1 MIYLDNAATTAV
13 YPQVVDAIKEVYE
26 DVYFNPSS
34 TYGGGIKVKKIIASS
49 REFLAEELGVSSK
62 EIYFTSCATESNNWA
77 LNQCLRS
84 KKGNLIISAGEHA
97 CVFETAK
104 YLKERGVDVRV
115 ARLKSD
121 GTVNME
127 HLLSL
132 IDDSTYMAS
141 VIHVSNETGAVNPI
155 AEIAKAVREKNPSV
169 LIHSD
174 GVQAFMKTDCA
185 PKRFGVDLYSV
196 SGHKIHAP
204 KGIGLLYASSRV
216 NIKPLIHGG
225 GQENGMRSGTENV
238 GGIVALAKACEIFK
252 ERKQQYLNL
261 NIRNL
266 AISLLKEKLG
276 DDVSVFSPDNAG
288 EFILAFSVSGIKAE
302 IIQTM
307 CFDCGVAIGR
317 GSACASRHSGN
328 RVLSEMGFSK
338 REIDGALRLSFCP
351 DTTKEDVKLGVN
363 ILCECVEKLRGHK
376 IG

>member
-13 YPQVVDAIKEVYE
+13 YPQVVDAVKEVYE
-26 DVYFNPSS
+26 TDYFNPSS
-34 TYGGGIKVKKIIASS
+34 TYSGGIKAKKIITESRDILAAS
-49 REFLAEELGVSSK
+49 LGASSK

-84 KKGNLIISAGEHA
+84 KKCNLVISAGEHA
-97 CVFETAK
+97 CVYETAK
-104 YLKERGVDVRV
+104 HLKECGVDVRI
-115 ARLKSD
+115 ARLKPD
-121 GTVNME
+121 GTVDVE

-132 IDDSTYMAS
+132 VDDNTYMVS

-155 AEIAKAVREKNPSV
+155 SEISQTVHEKNPSV

-174 GVQAFMKTDCA
+174 GVQAFMKTDCV
-185 PKRFGVDLYSV
+185 PKRFGIDLYSV

-204 KGIGLLYASSRV
+204 KGIGMLYVSQRV
-216 NIKPLIHGG
+216 NIKPFIYGG

-238 GGIVALAKACEIFK
+238 GGIVALAKACEVFK
-252 ERKQQYLNL
+252 SKKSEFLS
-261 NIRNL
+261 RNVR
-266 AISLLKEKLG
+266 AFTISLLKQRLG
-276 DDVSVFSPDNAG
+276 DGVLIFSPDSAG
-288 EFILAFSVSGIKAE
+288 EYILAFSVSGIKAE

-351 DTTKEDVKLGVN
+351 DTTIENVKLGVN
-363 ILCECVEKLRGHK
+363 ILCDCIEKLRGHK